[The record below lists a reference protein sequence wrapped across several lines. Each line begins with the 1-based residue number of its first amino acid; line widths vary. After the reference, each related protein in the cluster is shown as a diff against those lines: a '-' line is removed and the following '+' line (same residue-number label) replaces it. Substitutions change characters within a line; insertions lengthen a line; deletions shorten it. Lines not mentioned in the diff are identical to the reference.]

1 MRRRRI
7 ARICAL
13 QALYS
18 LEINPIQPAAAV
30 AAVFNEF
37 QFETEDAED
46 ADPAVRAF
54 CERLVKGAYE
64 RQDEIDSTIQK
75 ASTNWKLARMAIVD
89 RNVLRLGVFELLFC
103 EDIPKRVTINEAI
116 ELGKTF
122 GSEDSSAFIN
132 GVLDNISKKIKKE

>member
-1 MRRRRI
+1 
-7 ARICAL
+7 
-13 QALYS
+13 
-18 LEINPIQPAAAV
+18 
-30 AAVFNEF
+30 
-37 QFETEDAED
+37 
-46 ADPAVRAF
+46 
-54 CERLVKGAYE
+54 
-64 RQDEIDSTIQK
+64 
-75 ASTNWKLARMAIVD
+75 MAIVD